1 MEMARHSSPAFEL
14 AYSFIKCSSRIIIS
28 SARLRCAVPGCSSDS
43 APSVR
48 PSNVAQFLTLKW
60 NASCSRNGA
69 GGRGEHRVIRS
80 EVWSRFRLEGL
91 NAICLVCNE
100 KLKVGPTRQTSSLWR
115 HLKRHTRTPPPN
127 QHIPS
132 GYQQAA
138 NQQNRLYVQQP
149 QLRRNNFALNG
160 DGIQQ
165 QQNAPLSHASR
176 GLTLHRFRLHQQQG
190 HRTTPT
196 TFLYNNFQ
204 SHQNQN
210 YRHLLP
216 SSSTSFNHSEASPP
230 CASVQVP
237 FTQPPLVTVDCK
249 PVENRELDQLL
260 GIRREEEEE
269 EEDATG
275 VEEQEFG
282 TFNDRG
288 EEGEEG
294 TNGMIEEEEE
304 EEEEEEMGREWE
316 LARTLTDFILEN
328 ALPFHRLLVLSPTFA
343 SLLRLGQSSLP
354 SPAFLLQRMLP
365 KLFADTLEERKLLFN
380 NDFFVLVL
388 NKTMLDSSEQTA
400 LLSVTAQKLSDCF
413 ALCARP
419 LGQFACDSTSSGMSD
434 ALRHCFEE
442 EPVQLR
448 LWQISAIVH
457 DDGADSEELC
467 RQLDVPGIP
476 SIHSLLRRI
485 YAELDSLNFPPECVR
500 RMKERFEEAV
510 GEILH
515 GNSLNPLTDAFSVF
529 VPPLVD
535 RINRF
540 FREQQNA
547 ADAVQEEPGENEEK
561 KCESGPV
568 SIHRLEQRLLTKF
581 QLLWA
586 FQRHK
591 LVDSEAARMA
601 LFLNPSNLCGAKGAD
616 DGEEAFFGESRWH
629 ETAERVREQISQ
641 ACEEGTENVEDA
653 EGDEAKMTMLREDI
667 QSEVSNYMK
676 TARLELGH
684 STGSNSGPTPSS
696 SSSAPPPSP
705 SHFGS
710 LTELLF
716 WWRINAERFPRL
728 VQLARQFCAVP
739 MSNDEQWKKMS
750 DGDMNADGQT
760 TKRYA
765 TELMAK
771 NGDVARLEGGR
782 AERLALLTQLMTVRM
797 AVRERTAHADAIGED
812 TNE

>member
-1 MEMARHSSPAFEL
+1 MYGRRNNYFVQQNALPME
-14 AYSFIKCSSRIIIS
+14 
-28 SARLRCAVPGCSSDS
+28 G
-43 APSVR
+43 
-48 PSNVAQFLTLKW
+48 

-138 NQQNRLYVQQP
+138 NQQNRLYVQQQ

-165 QQNAPLSHASR
+165 QQNAPLSHAPR
-176 GLTLHRFRLHQQQG
+176 GLTLHRFRLHQQQ
-190 HRTTPT
+190 
-196 TFLYNNFQ
+196 NQ
-204 SHQNQN
+204 QN

-216 SSSTSFNHSEASPP
+216 SSSTSFNNSATSPP

-269 EEDATG
+269 DARE
-275 VEEQEFG
+275 VEEEEFG

-288 EEGEEG
+288 EDGEEG

-328 ALPFHRLLVLSPTFA
+328 ALPFHRLLVMSPTFA
-343 SLLRLGQSSLP
+343 SLLRLGQPSLP

-388 NKTMLDSSEQTA
+388 NKTVLDSSKQTA

-419 LGQFACDSTSSGMSD
+419 LGQFACDCSTSSGMSD

-510 GEILH
+510 GEILYD
-515 GNSLNPLTDAFSVF
+515 NSLNPLTDAFSVF
-529 VPPLVD
+529 VPPLVN

-540 FREQQNA
+540 FREQQSA
-547 ADAVQEEPGENEEK
+547 ADAVQEEPEENEEK

-601 LFLNPSNLCGAKGAD
+601 LFLNPSNLCGAKGPD

-684 STGSNSGPTPSS
+684 SIGSDSGPTPSS

-739 MSNDEQWKKMS
+739 MSNDERWKK
-750 DGDMNADGQT
+750 GDMNADDETAT
-760 TKRYA
+760 TRRYA

-771 NGDVARLEGGR
+771 DGDVARLEGGR
-782 AERLALLTQLMTVRM
+782 TERLALLTQLMTVRM
-797 AVRERTAHADAIGED
+797 AVMERTAHADAIGED